1 MRLNFTIYI
10 SLFLMLNLAPSFLS
24 GQVLSDSMY
33 KDMGVSISPST
44 MHLNVKPGE
53 SYTRDIRLKNET
65 DQFYEFVVG
74 FQDFEMSTAGKAS
87 MSFTPEKDD
96 SEELENKGAKYGL
109 SKHIIVTP
117 NAFSLKP
124 GEEIKLKVVVDI
136 PDEEE
141 NYVAKWGII
150 TIDQIYERQPLDPG
164 DQPNRLAMGVIP
176 TFGFGVF
183 VYQNPPNVKINQLDI
198 DAFRFE
204 KTEKGNRVVM
214 SVKNVGDGIT
224 YCVSYLELMNL
235 KTGIQQKLQNKTFTI
250 LPLHHR
256 IFNYEMPAG
265 LLPGKYS
272 AVGVVDYGHKEE
284 IIAAELEFEIQ

>member
-1 MRLNFTIYI
+1 MLVSSNFINAQVLND
-10 SLFLMLNLAPSFLS
+10 SLF
-24 GQVLSDSMY
+24 

-44 MHLNVKPGE
+44 MHINIRPGE
-53 SYTRDIRLKNET
+53 SFTRDIRLKNDT
-65 DQFYEFVVG
+65 DKPYEFVVG

-87 MSFTPEKDD
+87 MTFTPGKDD
-96 SEELENKGAKYGL
+96 TEEIKSKGAKYGL

-141 NYVAKWGII
+141 NYIAKWGII

-176 TFGFGVF
+176 SFGFGVF

-198 DAFRFE
+198 DAFRLE
-204 KTEKGNRVVM
+204 KNEKGNRVVM

-224 YCVSYLELMNL
+224 YCVSYLELMNM
-235 KTGIQQKLQNKTFTI
+235 KTGVQQKLQSKNFTI

-256 IFNYEMPAG
+256 IFNYE
-265 LLPGKYS
+265 LPKDLPSGNYS

-284 IIAAELEFEIQ
+284 IIAAELEFSIE